1 MKTAEDALREVNDN
15 VMKLN
20 DEDISK
26 SNQIIEFLKTDVVN
40 AMKQSD
46 PLFNVLYREIYFSG
60 SYYDDLKIGK
70 PDEFDLNFVIDK
82 SPFKDITKLVEG
94 SAGDKFNM
102 EILHPGKNLPEHNIL
117 KRKQVMTEFMN
128 LTQPTRDMKGESRKT
143 RTYYLEPNR
152 VRY

>member
-1 MKTAEDALREVNDN
+1 MKTAEDSLREVNDN

-20 DEDISK
+20 DKDISK

-82 SPFKDITKLVEG
+82 SPFKDVTKLVEG
-94 SAGDKFNM
+94 SAGDKFNV
-102 EILHPGKNLPEHNIL
+102 EILHPEKNLPLHNVL
-117 KRKQVMTEFMN
+117 HRKEVMTRFMN
-128 LTQPTRDMKGESRKT
+128 LLHPTMDMKGVPRKN
-143 RTYYLEPNR
+143 RTFNLEPNK
-152 VRY
+152 VR